1 MHNAPTNHGTTTNRK
16 GTHPVNTKELDGV
29 VRESE
34 AVETRVLRRPEVVL
48 AEDLSGLTVDHHRHF
63 PITRLHEPQ

>member
-16 GTHPVNTKELDGV
+16 GSHPVSAKELDCV
-29 VRESE
+29 VREGESI
-34 AVETRVLRRPEVVL
+34 ETRVLRRPEFVL
-48 AEDLSGLTVDHHRHF
+48 AEDLAGLTVDHHLHF